1 MAIKPGFAVPTGD
14 AVILAGG
21 QSRRFGS
28 DKACARVAGRPL
40 LAHVAA
46 VVAAAGFRVHVSA
59 GAAETYAVF
68 GHPVIVDRTPR
79 QGPLEALHTIL
90 SHLPNERCLIVTC
103 DMPDI
108 TPALCR
114 LLWNRAPSADL
125 TLLANAECHLQPF
138 PGVYART
145 LLPMIAA
152 ALAQGKRDMHT
163 VLCAARRPAIVP
175 WEIWRT
181 CDPAAPATLRNVN
194 RPSDLCEIT
203 AE

>member
-1 MAIKPGFAVPTGD
+1 MVITPGFAVPTGD

-28 DKACARVAGRPL
+28 DKACAQVAGRPL

-46 VVAAAGFRVHVSA
+46 AVAAAGFCVHVSA
-59 GAAETYAVF
+59 GAAETYAAF
-68 GHPVIVDRTPR
+68 GYPVIVDRTPR
-79 QGPLEALHTIL
+79 HGPLAALHTIL

-114 LLWNRAPSADL
+114 LLWHRAPSADL
-125 TLLANAECHLQPF
+125 TLLANAACHLQPF
-138 PGVYART
+138 PGVYARA
-145 LLPMIAA
+145 LLPQIAA
-152 ALAQGKRDMHT
+152 ALARNQRDMHAI
-163 VLCAARRPAIVP
+163 LCAARRPAIIP
-175 WEIWRT
+175 WEIWCT

-194 RPSDLCEIT
+194 RPSDLIDGC
-203 AE
+203 A

>member
-1 MAIKPGFAVPTGD
+1 MAIKPGSAVPMGD

-28 DKACARVAGRPL
+28 DKACAYVAGRPM

-46 VVAAAGFRVHVSA
+46 VVTAAGFRVHVSA

-79 QGPLEALHTIL
+79 AGPLAALHTIL
-90 SHLPNERCLIVTC
+90 SQLPNERCLIVTC
-103 DMPDI
+103 DMPGI

-114 LLWNRAPSADL
+114 LLWTRAPLADV
-125 TLLANAECHLQPF
+125 TLIANAEGHLQPF

-145 LLPMIAA
+145 LLPTIATI
-152 ALAQGKRDMHT
+152 LAQGRRDMHT
-163 VLCAARRPAIVP
+163 LLCTIRRLAIISWQDCTV
-175 WEIWRT
+175 
-181 CDPAAPATLRNVN
+181 LRNVN
-194 RPSDLCEIT
+194 YPDDLRNLES
-203 AE
+203 A